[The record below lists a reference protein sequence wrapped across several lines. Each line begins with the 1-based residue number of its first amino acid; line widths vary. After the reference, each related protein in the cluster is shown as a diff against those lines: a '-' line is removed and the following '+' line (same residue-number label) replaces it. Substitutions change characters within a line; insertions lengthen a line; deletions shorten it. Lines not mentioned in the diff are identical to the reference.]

1 MDMLRMS
8 MSGTALP
15 FRDSAM
21 AVPPK
26 AVSEKLR
33 SGFASGTAQKQRDR
47 ALGVILFSPEML

>member
-1 MDMLRMS
+1 MLRMS